1 MSAVLQEEFSVQDL
15 TQTDGTIAIDELTQA
30 LHLTKTDL
38 ATVLGMSRD
47 SLSKTTRL
55 SSVTTQRKLRD
66 FVEILT
72 RVAPWAGSVP
82 QAFAWF
88 RAQPLPSFG
97 DQTPADLMREDRADA
112 VKAYISRI
120 AVGGYA

>member
-1 MSAVLQEEFSVQDL
+1 MSALLQEEFSVQDL

-55 SSVTTQRKLRD
+55 SSITTQRKLRD
-66 FVEILT
+66 FVDILT

>member
-1 MSAVLQEEFSVQDL
+1 MPATARQIPTAQEMMHP
-15 TQTDGTIAIDELTQA
+15 DGTVALDALLDG

-38 ATVLGMSRD
+38 ALVLGMSRD
-47 SLSKTTRL
+47 SLSKTSRL
-55 SSVTTQRKLRD
+55 TAQASQRRLRD
-66 FVEILT
+66 FVEILL
-72 RVAPWAGSVP
+72 RVTPWAGSLP

-88 RAQPLPSFG
+88 SAQPLPSFG
-97 DQTPADLMREDRADA
+97 DQTAADLVREGRTEA